1 MEKLHPIRLPDE
13 LEKEAEDS
21 RLRMIEERIANAR
34 KGGILLISIIEFLQK
49 FEVKISEFNH
59 YMQLYTP
66 YPTISQMTKD
76 TIRNKLRIL
85 NEFYFSYSG
94 SNPHPLISEC
104 MAYDTSDAAILRM
117 LYKRL
122 EDLIVTLN
130 NNVSC
135 TSNKQ
140 ILFIAKRKPK
150 EETYDWNE
158 YDWT

>member
-1 MEKLHPIRLPDE
+1 MEPSPIRLPYE
-13 LEKEAEDS
+13 LEKEAEEA
-21 RLRMIEERIANAR
+21 RLQAIQERIANDR
-34 KGGILLISIIEFLQK
+34 KNGTLVSSIIEFLK
-49 FEVKISEFNH
+49 VFEIKIVEFNH

-76 TIRNKLRIL
+76 TIRTKLRTL
-85 NEFYFSYSG
+85 NDFYFSYSG

-104 MAYDTSDAAILRM
+104 MAKNTSDAEELHT

-122 EDLIVTLN
+122 EKLITMLN
-130 NNVSC
+130 NNVAC
-135 TSNKQ
+135 ISNKQ

>member
-1 MEKLHPIRLPDE
+1 MEPTPIRLPHE

-21 RLRMIEERIANAR
+21 RLRAIQERIIHDREN
-34 KGGILLISIIEFLQK
+34 GTLLSNIVAFLQT
-49 FEVKISEFNH
+49 FEIKIVEFNH
-59 YMQLYTP
+59 YIQLYTP
-66 YPTISQMTKD
+66 YPTISQITKD
-76 TIRNKLRIL
+76 AIRNKLRAL
-85 NEFYFSYSG
+85 NDFYFSYSG

-104 MAYDTSDAAILRM
+104 MEYDISDAAILRM

-122 EDLIVTLN
+122 ENLIVTLN

-150 EETYDWNE
+150 ETYDWNE

>member
-1 MEKLHPIRLPDE
+1 MEKPHPIRLPHE

-21 RLRMIEERIANAR
+21 RLQVIQERIVNDR
-34 KGGILLISIIEFLQK
+34 KNVILLTIIIEFLK
-49 FEVKISEFNH
+49 TFEIKIVEFNH

-76 TIRNKLRIL
+76 NVRNKLRAL
-85 NEFYFSYSG
+85 NDFYFSYSG
-94 SNPHPLISEC
+94 SNPHPLICEC
-104 MAYDTSDAAILRM
+104 MEYSTLDAEKLHM
-117 LYKRL
+117 LYKKL
-122 EDLIVTLN
+122 GDLVTKLN

-135 TSNKQ
+135 ISNKQ

>member
-1 MEKLHPIRLPDE
+1 MEPTPIRLPHE

-21 RLRMIEERIANAR
+21 RLQAIQERIVNDR
-34 KGGILLISIIEFLQK
+34 KNGILLTSIIEFLQT
-49 FEVKISEFNH
+49 FEIKIVEFNH

-76 TIRNKLRIL
+76 NVRNKLRAL
-85 NEFYFSYSG
+85 NDFYFSYSG
-94 SNPHPLISEC
+94 SNPHPLICEC
-104 MAYDTSDAAILRM
+104 MEYSTLDAEKLHM
-117 LYKRL
+117 LYKKL
-122 EDLIVTLN
+122 GDLVTKLN

-135 TSNKQ
+135 ISNKQ

-150 EETYDWNE
+150 EEIYDWNE